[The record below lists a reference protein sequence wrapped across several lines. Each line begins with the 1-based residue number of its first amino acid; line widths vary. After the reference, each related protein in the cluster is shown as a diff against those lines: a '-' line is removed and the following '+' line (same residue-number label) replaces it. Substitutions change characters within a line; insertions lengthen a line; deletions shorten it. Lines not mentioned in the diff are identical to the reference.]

1 MSSKTHLIFDIFTL
15 VQFRQLGID
24 RVVDLQ
30 FGDGEAAHH
39 LILEMYET
47 KFIMF
52 YQLKN
57 MLLTIT
63 YILEGMIGVTLFSPI
78 LTSRFSIF

>member
-1 MSSKTHLIFDIFTL
+1 MSSKIHLIFDIFTL

-47 KFIMF
+47 
-52 YQLKN
+52 
-57 MLLTIT
+57 
-63 YILEGMIGVTLFSPI
+63 
-78 LTSRFSIF
+78 